1 LGKKKPPLHP
11 REPRHLGLRARSNKV
26 LSRGRGTHGRHKV
39 DRSEEVHEILE
50 VGPMGEPIRPTEV
63 IAVFSNQVVVIT
75 RDKVEITWGNWNVV
89 LEAYKELIWMMVKN
103 KFNYPADA
111 GLGKCRNWVMHVAG
125 SSLRNFKSMLTRDWL
140 KKGKNPCAKYN
151 MIKDHQW
158 EAFSKMRTTDE
169 AK

>member
-63 IAVFSNQVVVIT
+63 IAMFSNQVVVIT
-75 RDKVEITWGNWNVV
+75 RDKVEITWEN
-89 LEAYKELIWMMVKN
+89 
-103 KFNYPADA
+103 
-111 GLGKCRNWVMHVAG
+111 
-125 SSLRNFKSMLTRDWL
+125 
-140 KKGKNPCAKYN
+140 
-151 MIKDHQW
+151 
-158 EAFSKMRTTDE
+158 
-169 AK
+169 